1 MIASDYLVKTEFES
15 YEDFLRNYFL
25 RYSDNFN
32 FATDVVDAYAR
43 REPDRLALV
52 YCDENGRNERRF
64 TFSEISEL
72 SSRCA
77 AYLLSLGIKKK
88 DSVMVIL
95 KRRWEYWVIA
105 VALHRIGAILIPAS
119 YQLTAKDISYRA
131 NASGAKMIIAADD
144 DYVISQIELAKAEC
158 PGLLMAALIRKQR
171 DGWIDFSR
179 GLRNTKDS
187 FTVDRTISFDDH
199 FLIYFTSGTDG
210 FPKMATHANTYPL
223 GHIVTAGYWQCVK
236 DGGLH
241 YTGADSGWAK
251 FGWGSFYGQWLCG
264 SAVLGFDAANRFDA
278 RIQIDVIRKYK
289 PTTICV
295 PGTIY
300 RLLMRE
306 GLKGDDFASVLHCCT
321 AGEPLSPSTVEEFRK
336 LTGLTIHEGYGQSE
350 SNVMIANFPWFEARP
365 GSMGKPSPLL
375 NIVLEDDE
383 GRICPPNTEGEI
395 VIRSLQYGLPEGL
408 IQGYFNK
415 GRTEKAYGEDFK
427 YRTGDIAYRD
437 EDGYYWFVGRNDDII
452 KCSAYRIGPFEVE
465 SVLLT
470 HPAVRECAITGA
482 PDPIR
487 GQVVQATIV
496 LEKGYSESEELTKEI
511 QEHVKNQTAPYKYPR
526 IIRYVESLP
535 KTNSG
540 KIIRKA
546 IRGEYAPERV

>member
-1 MIASDYLVKTEFES
+1 MLASNYLVKTGFES
-15 YEDFLRNYFL
+15 YEDFLRNYYL

-32 FATDVVDAYAR
+32 FATDVVDAYTR

-52 YCDENGRNERRF
+52 YCDENGENERRF

-95 KRRWEYWVIA
+95 KRRWEYWMIA

-119 YQLTAKDISYRA
+119 YQLTAKDIAYRA
-131 NASGAKMIIAADD
+131 NASGAKLIIAADD
-144 DYVISQIELAKAEC
+144 DYVIAQIERARNEC
-158 PGLLMAALIRKQR
+158 PNLLLAALIRKQR
-171 DGWIDFSR
+171 DGWLDFSR
-179 GLRNTKDS
+179 GLRNTRDS

-223 GHIVTAGYWQCVK
+223 GHIVTAGYWQCVR

-278 RIQIDVIRKYK
+278 KIQIEVIRKYK
-289 PTTICV
+289 PTTVCV

-306 GLKGDDFASVLHCCT
+306 GLKGDDFASVEHCCT
-321 AGEPLSPSTVEEFRK
+321 AGEPLSPSTVEEFRN

-365 GSMGKPSPLL
+365 GSMGKPSPLF
-375 NIVLEDDE
+375 NIVLEDE
-383 GRICPPNTEGEI
+383 NGRLCPPGTEGEI
-395 VIRSLQYGLPEGL
+395 VVRSLQYGLPEGL
-408 IQGYFNK
+408 IQGYFKEGKVEN
-415 GRTEKAYGEDFK
+415 AYGEDFK
-427 YRTGDIAYRD
+427 YHTGDMAYRD

-470 HPAVRECAITGA
+470 HPAVSECAITGA
-482 PDPIR
+482 PDPVR
-487 GQVVQATIV
+487 GQVVQATVV
-496 LEKGYSESEELTKEI
+496 LANGYEASAKLTKEL
-511 QEHVKNQTAPYKYPR
+511 QEHVKRQTAPYKYPR
-526 IIRYVESLP
+526 VVRYVESLP